1 MNKSRFLG
9 IYISRE
15 SVCLAEVDNKKVKGS
30 TILDFSSIPKKN
42 PVSELDE
49 LGGLDALIRKGVKD
63 IGATTTDAY
72 ISISDTNVLFRMV
85 EVPLMSAQELAGSL
99 KYEIAHHIPFKIE
112 DVYYEWKQKRVPQA
126 KRLLVS
132 FVSVRK
138 VFVDSIVKTVESLGL
153 TVHGLEPSFVSLQR
167 VLASDRAIQN
177 SLKKV
182 KRYAIFDFSAAE
194 ANIIFCEDIPLF
206 SRNIKVNVT
215 DGAAGAA
222 GTSSIDY
229 MKLKEELSMS
239 LNYYNRE
246 FRDKALEMVF
256 VVCDDL
262 YKESILA
269 LNKDFSVPFEA
280 VSVSRMLAA
289 EGATNVRG
297 IKAYS
302 VALRDTNVSPFNI
315 DFLSKRSTAAS
326 MTGMSEPSVFD
337 ATGQLQ
343 MPMIFLAAG
352 LSAAIIGGTIMF
364 VNQKKSAFSPQL
376 RMQEVSK
383 DSAAA
388 LDKKYAAL
396 TKSIQEIETQ
406 LNSIKKKRKMSTL
419 FGDIPGLMAE
429 GMWLNNLNLSKDKL
443 SHRYTVEIIGQIYF
457 GDEEREMRSLD
468 EFIGRMK
475 KSKSDYVLNEIKIV
489 YKERKKEVTG
499 EEILSFQIRGVGE

>member
-9 IYISRE
+9 VYISRE
-15 SVCLAEVDNKKVKGS
+15 SVCLVEIDNKKVKNS
-30 TILDFSSIPKKN
+30 TILDFASVAKKN

-72 ISISDTNVLFRMV
+72 VSISDTNVLFRMV

-99 KYEIAHHIPFKIE
+99 KYEISHHIPFKID

-138 VFVDSIVKTVESLGL
+138 IFVDSIVKTVESLGL
-153 TVHGLEPSFVSLQR
+153 SVHGLEPSFVSLQR
-167 VLASDRAIQN
+167 ILANDRAIQAL
-177 SLKKV
+177 LKKV

-206 SRNIKVNVT
+206 SRNIKVHVT
-215 DGAAGAA
+215 DGAGP
-222 GTSSIDY
+222 GSIDY
-229 MKLKEELSMS
+229 LKLKEELSMS

-280 VSVSRMLAA
+280 VSVSRMLAS
-289 EGATNVRG
+289 EGVTNVRA

-302 VALRDTNVSPFNI
+302 VALRETNTSPFNV
-315 DFLSKRSTAAS
+315 DFLSKREAAVTS
-326 MTGMSEPSVFD
+326 MAAMNEPGAFD
-337 ATGQLQ
+337 VSGQMQ
-343 MPMIFLAAG
+343 MPMVFLAIG
-352 LSAAIIGGTIMF
+352 LSAAIIGGTFLF
-364 VNQKKSAFSPQL
+364 VNQKKSAFSAQL
-376 RMQEVSK
+376 NMPEVQK
-383 DSAAA
+383 DAAA
-388 LDKKYAAL
+388 LLEKKQSSL
-396 TKSIQEIETQ
+396 IKSIQDIESQ
-406 LNSIKKKRKMSTL
+406 LNIIKKKKKMSTL
-419 FGDIPGLMAE
+419 FGDIPSLMSD

-443 SHRYTVEIIGQIYF
+443 SNRYTVEIIGQIYF
-457 GDEEREMRSLD
+457 GDEEREMRNLD
-468 EFIGRMK
+468 EFIGRLK

-489 YKERKKEVTG
+489 YKERKKEATG